1 MSRICS
7 LRRLSV
13 TPICGSRYRWG
24 PNDLT
29 VPAIPNMG
37 RQQESKNLPSLQANH
52 RMAEGPRTRRKY
64 LERGAVTDY
73 GATMTVRSF
82 FVFKISIN
90 SKMKFQKFSKKI
102 KTKKVIRNKKLTW
115 LMNKSFITWKNRQSM
130 VSWRRLVFAWP
141 WRKWTKCRYIWIGSW
156 TNRRISFARW
166 VPRPTF
172 AFPSPGWPSPSGQ
185 WTQRERVANLPS
197 TFGSLLSKVPN
208 FQKT

>member
-1 MSRICS
+1 MFAPATFRYSDMW
-7 LRRLSV
+7 LSV
-13 TPICGSRYRWG
+13 PLGSQWFDSAGHSKYGTPTRIKESPVAPSKPSNGRGSTNTAKVFRTRSRYWLWG
-24 PNDLT
+24 YNDGKKFFCFQ
-29 VPAIPNMG
+29 IFNKF
-37 RQQESKNLPSLQANH
+37 ENEISKIL
-52 RMAEGPRTRRKY
+52 
-64 LERGAVTDY
+64 
-73 GATMTVRSF
+73 
-82 FVFKISIN
+82 
-90 SKMKFQKFSKKI
+90 KKI